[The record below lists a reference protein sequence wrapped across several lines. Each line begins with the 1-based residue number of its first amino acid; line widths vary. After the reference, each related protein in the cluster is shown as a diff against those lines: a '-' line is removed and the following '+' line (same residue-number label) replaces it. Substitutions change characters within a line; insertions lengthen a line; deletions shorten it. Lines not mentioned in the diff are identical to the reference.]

1 MSQKQDLS
9 TNVTKRLYK
18 DWVKE
23 VQMMNKKLLV
33 HWEWQQL
40 VAGLWKSAL
49 DIHAIDKK
57 HLLKGPVKNQSKIQL
72 TSSQK
77 EKEKES
83 ASVSEPV
90 NQSSIMSFITK
101 EETMK
106 TEICWVL
113 ESLLS
118 NCSFVSCSIKTE
130 LFTVCLVTVP
140 LPSNFQWE
148 KPNVA
153 VTWRMEWLRTL
164 KIFLAES

>member
-1 MSQKQDLS
+1 
-9 TNVTKRLYK
+9 
-18 DWVKE
+18 
-23 VQMMNKKLLV
+23 MMNKKLLV

-40 VAGLWKSAL
+40 VAGLWKSAI

-57 HLLKGPVKNQSKIQL
+57 RLSKGPVKNQPKIQL

-106 TEICWVL
+106 TEICWVF

-118 NCSFVSCSIKTE
+118 NCSFVSCSTKTE
-130 LFTVCLVTVP
+130 LFTVMFSDSTIAKQFSMGKTKCACYLTYGMAPYFKDIFSRILKRFNFTLCLLMSDTIRFA
-140 LPSNFQWE
+140 NRD
-148 KPNVA
+148 K
-153 VTWRMEWLRTL
+153 
-164 KIFLAES
+164 